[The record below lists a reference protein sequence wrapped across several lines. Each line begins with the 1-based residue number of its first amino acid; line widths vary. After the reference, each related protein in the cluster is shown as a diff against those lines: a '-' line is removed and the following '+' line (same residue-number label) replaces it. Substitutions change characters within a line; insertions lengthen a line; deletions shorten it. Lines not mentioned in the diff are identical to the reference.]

1 MRWLSSAE
9 GAYRNQTRSID
20 MEITMQKEIIIS
32 GFGGQGVLFGGQVLA
47 YAAMDSGKDVTWIPS
62 YGPEMRGGTANCTV
76 IIADHEIG
84 SPLVKNPPL
93 AIALN
98 LPSFDKYED
107 LLAPGGTLIVNRSM
121 VDREAKRTDINVV
134 FVPCNEIAEQ
144 IGDKKLLNMVAMGA
158 LLTSLPEISLG
169 DVQKALEAH
178 LPARHKHLLPK
189 NYEALK
195 RGFESAQKVMA

>member
-1 MRWLSSAE
+1 
-9 GAYRNQTRSID
+9 
-20 MEITMQKEIIIS
+20 MQKEIIIA
-32 GFGGQGVLFGGQVLA
+32 GFGGQGVLFSGQVMA
-47 YAAMDSGKDVTWIPS
+47 YAAMDSGKEVTWIPS

-76 IIADHEIG
+76 VIADDEIG

-107 LLAPGGTLIVNRSM
+107 VLAPGGTLIVNQSM
-121 VDREAKRTDINVV
+121 VDRGAKRSDIHVIQ
-134 FVPCNEIAEQ
+134 VPCNEIAEE
-144 IGDKKLLNMVAMGA
+144 IGDKKLVNMVAVGA
-158 LLTSLPEISLG
+158 LLTALPELNVK
-169 DVQKALEAH
+169 DVEKALEAH

-195 RGFESAQKVMA
+195 RGYDYAQKEWDKVPA